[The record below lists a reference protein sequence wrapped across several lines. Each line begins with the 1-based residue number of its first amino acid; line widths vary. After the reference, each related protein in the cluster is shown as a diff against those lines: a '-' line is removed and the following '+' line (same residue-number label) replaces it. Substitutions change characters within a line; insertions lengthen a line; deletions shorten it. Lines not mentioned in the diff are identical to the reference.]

1 MTDPDAELA
10 SELRAVL
17 ARFHREAA
25 PPERVR
31 EAAELARRMHTLLEG
46 APRTR
51 WFDGDLADGRRSR
64 QSRFNDRSLYRGR
77 ANPMAP
83 PLVTT
88 VVEQADGTKAIEGR
102 VTVGRMYEGPPNGV
116 HGGYVAGL
124 FDDVLGATQTLI
136 DGPTGLTGTLR
147 VRYRNLTPLDT
158 ELVFRAWV
166 HDVSGRRIR
175 ARATCHADDVLTADA
190 EALFVRVDMAEL
202 ARRALRSDG

>member
-1 MTDPDAELA
+1 MTDPDVELA
-10 SELRAVL
+10 AELRALL
-17 ARFHREAA
+17 ARFHREDA

-31 EAAELARRMHTLLEG
+31 EATELARRMHELLEG
-46 APRTR
+46 PPRRR
-51 WFDGDLADGRRSR
+51 WFDGTLTDGRRSR
-64 QSRFNDRSLYRGR
+64 ETRFNDRSLYRGR

-83 PLVTT
+83 PLVTS
-88 VVEQADGTKAIEGR
+88 VIELDDGTKAIEGR

-136 DGPTGLTGTLR
+136 DGPTGLTGTLE

-166 HDVSGRRIR
+166 HHISGRRIH
-175 ARATCHADDVLTADA
+175 ARATCHAGEVLTADA
-190 EALFVRVDMAEL
+190 QAMFVRVDMAAL
-202 ARRALRSDG
+202 ARRALGDEG